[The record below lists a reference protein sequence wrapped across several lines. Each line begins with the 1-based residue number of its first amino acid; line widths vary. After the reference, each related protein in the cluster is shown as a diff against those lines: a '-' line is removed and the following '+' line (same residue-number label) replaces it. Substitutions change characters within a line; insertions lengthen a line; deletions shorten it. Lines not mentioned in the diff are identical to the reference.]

1 MITVSAAAL
10 TMLGATPAASQQAFR
25 ACYVPQ
31 VGAMYLLDLPGLP
44 TECLSTEHEQISW
57 TEGGA
62 VGSVGSD
69 DLEDGAVTT
78 PKIGSAAVT
87 ASNIAPGAVTAA
99 ALSEGSVT
107 SVALAD
113 STVGPS
119 HMRAG
124 SVLESHLGTESVG
137 SDQIQFGAVGA
148 ADLAIGAVQGYHI
161 SAGAV
166 DEGAIAQGAVTGDR
180 LAIQFQRIEDL
191 DLPILSG
198 SSITPSLTCPAGFIA
213 LVGGWFST
221 ATGLRAHGSTPATST
236 AVPTRWVFRF
246 RNDGSGLAE
255 VSIYVV
261 CADLG
266 TA

>member
-1 MITVSAAAL
+1 MRSRTLMMVTVAAAAV

-57 TEGGA
+57 TEGEP
-62 VGSVGSD
+62 VGPVGSD

-78 PKIGSAAVT
+78 PKIGS
-87 ASNIAPGAVTAA
+87 GAVTAA
-99 ALSEGSVT
+99 ALSEGAVT

-119 HMRAG
+119 HLRAG
-124 SVLESHLGTESVG
+124 SVLESHLGPESVG
-137 SDQIQFGAVGA
+137 SEEIQFGAVGA
-148 ADLAIGAVQGYHI
+148 ADLAIGAVQDYHI

-166 DEGAIAQGAVTGDR
+166 DEGAIAPGAVAGDR

-191 DLPILSG
+191 DLAILSG

-221 ATGLRAHGSTPATST
+221 ATGLRAQGSTPATST
-236 AVPTRWVFRF
+236 AQPTRWVFRF